1 MLNVS
6 AVAGAY
12 VPKSYL
18 TDTVKTAVENG
29 MLDMNATVTDVV
41 LIAIPVI
48 IGVIGLTVG
57 ANFAV
62 SKIRSIASWAS

>member
-1 MLNVS
+1 MLNNLV
-6 AVAGAY
+6 VAGAY
-12 VPKSYL
+12 VAQSYL
-18 TDTVKTAVENG
+18 TEGVTESVSHG
-29 MLDMNATVTDVV
+29 MLDMQATVTDVV

-57 ANFAV
+57 ANFAI